1 MGKWLTIAILLG
13 FLALALWD
21 GYEQWIHIV
30 VSVPAWGWLAMALA
44 GGLSIALGAGLMALM
59 FYSSRK
65 GYDEPPRV
73 VEPDDKSSS

>member
-21 GYEQWIHIV
+21 GYEQWILIV

-44 GGLSIALGAGLMALM
+44 GGLSIALGTVAAQLQSLLE
-59 FYSSRK
+59 RQI
-65 GYDEPPRV
+65 PRCAR
-73 VEPDDKSSS
+73 PSWA